1 MHYLTLCRFKIIL
14 ENVPYS
20 LNKVKQRGSIETNK
34 IILKPKF
41 PIFLLEL
48 TVSSK
53 ERVQVLRQPT
63 HTCLKFLAPAIN
75 NIHSSSRNL
84 GGTHGKCRSQVI
96 DLVLPLAT
104 GAGQVWGHL
113 VQRRQGWPRVWIIN
127 QINCYDF
134 SLNRVVINQCR
145 SIYGHSL
152 ELLLVWLGPPLNE
165 ELTTH
170 WWSPE
175 RLLATLEQNSTHCW
189 NVLLTHRPKTHKVR
203 KGPRTAVVMSPPTGC
218 NYYHYWF
225 GIVK

>member
-1 MHYLTLCRFKIIL
+1 MHLEVLKLDVYQYIIWLCATLRTSWRRFLIPLTKLSKIL
-14 ENVPYS
+14 
-20 LNKVKQRGSIETNK
+20 
-34 IILKPKF
+34 F
-41 PIFLLEL
+41 FFLLEL
-48 TVSSK
+48 TISRK

-63 HTCLKFLAPAIN
+63 QTCLKFLATAIN
-75 NIHSSSRNL
+75 NTHSSSRNL

-96 DLVLPLAT
+96 DLVLPPAT

-113 VQRRQGWPRVWIIN
+113 VQRRQAWPRVSIIN

-170 WWSPE
+170 
-175 RLLATLEQNSTHCW
+175 LYTLC
-189 NVLLTHRPKTHKVR
+189 
-203 KGPRTAVVMSPPTGC
+203 GPQRD
-218 NYYHYWF
+218 
-225 GIVK
+225 